1 MNPILAHAHECL
13 ASGIS
18 IIPILPATDKGDK
31 RPAVAWKPY
40 THHRATLTQAD
51 QWFTGEQHGIAV
63 ICGAV
68 SGNLTMIELEG
79 RAMGKLGELATN
91 MQGSGLSGLWQ
102 TILTGW
108 SENTP
113 SGGMHFYIRTSE
125 PSEPNRKLAMNN
137 KREVLA
143 ETRGEGGY
151 SVTSPTPG
159 QYHHT
164 GIPWKRI
171 TGGPQSIPTLTSEQ
185 VEDLYAI
192 ITATLNEYH
201 PAEHTTPPATTT
213 DREGDRPGDHY
224 ENTTTWSDILTPHGW
239 TAVFTQGNTTYWR
252 RPGKKTGISAT
263 TGHNTDRNRLYVFTT
278 STEFLPET
286 PYTKFAA
293 YALLN
298 HGGDYQAAARQLAHD
313 GYGTHDH
320 EGDIII
326 DLPLTPLTPS
336 EEHDNQDDNADTIPD
351 TTTPQHE
358 NSEGDED
365 DLPPTWQ
372 PANLAPYLDGTYTP
386 PVPTLF
392 TRTDNVALLY
402 PGLVHDI
409 HGESESGKSLLIQT
423 ETARQ
428 LQAGNNV
435 AYIDYE
441 SDAGQIIERLTLMG
455 CTHKQI
461 ADGLTYIRP
470 EQSPYT
476 TREQHAFRT
485 LLTHTYTL
493 AIIDGVTDALTQE
506 GAASKDNDDIAR
518 WHRHIPRTIA
528 RHTGAAVILIDHV
541 TKNTD
546 TRGRFAIGGQTK
558 MAAIDGASY
567 LAEVVHPL
575 GRGMKGTITLRVAK
589 DRPGSIRPKSGTYRP
604 SDRTQEAARITID
617 STDPERI
624 ITTINPPEQTMEDT
638 DEKSVRFT
646 HLMEKLARIVQNFT
660 EPISVREVMKIY
672 REDGGKAKTATIL
685 KSINDLLDDGYL
697 IEKEGPRN
705 SRLLRSA
712 HAYRAE
718 GDGIPPGGTA
728 RFHVV
733 QGDQE

>member
-1 MNPILAHAHECL
+1 MNPIHQHAVECL
-13 ASGIS
+13 TNGIS
-18 IIPILPATDKGDK
+18 VIPILPATGRGDK

-40 THHRATLTQAD
+40 TQHCATSEQAD
-51 QWFTGEQHGIAV
+51 QWFTSDRYGIAV
-63 ICGAV
+63 ICGQV

-79 RAMGKLGELATN
+79 RAMGKLAELASN
-91 MQGSGLSGLWQ
+91 MQGSGLGSLWQ

-113 SGGMHFYIRTSE
+113 SGGMHFYIRTIQ
-125 PSEPNRKLAMNN
+125 PAEPNRKLAMNT

-151 SVTSPTPG
+151 SITSPTPG

-171 TGGPQSIPTLTSEQ
+171 TGGPTTIPTLTTEQ

-201 PAEHTTPPATTT
+201 PGEHATLGAPTTE
-213 DREGDRPGDHY
+213 REGDRPGDQY

-239 TAVFTQGNTTYWR
+239 QLVFTQGNTTYWR
-252 RPGKKTGISAT
+252 RPGKTSGISAT
-263 TGHNTDRNRLYVFTT
+263 TGHNSDRDRLYVFTT
-278 STEFLPET
+278 STIFQAET
-286 PYTKFAA
+286 PYTKFGA

-298 HGGDYQAAARQLAHD
+298 HNGDYQQAARQLAND
-313 GYGTHDH
+313 GYGTPNNP
-320 EGDIII
+320 GDIII
-326 DLPLTPLTPS
+326 DLPLTPLPQSAEQDS
-336 EEHDNQDDNADTIPD
+336 EDDMPPVSGSTVQDE
-351 TTTPQHE
+351 E
-358 NSEGDED
+358 NEAD
-365 DLPPTWQ
+365 DLPPTWE
-372 PANLAPYLDGTYTP
+372 PADLAPYLDGTYTP
-386 PVPTLF
+386 PTPTLF
-392 TRTDNVALLY
+392 TRTDHVALFY

-423 ETARQ
+423 ECAHQ
-428 LQAGNNV
+428 LQQGNKV

-455 CTHKQI
+455 CTHKHI
-461 ADGLTYIRP
+461 SGGLTYIRP
-470 EQSPYT
+470 EQSPYSP
-476 TREQHAFRT
+476 REQHAFRA
-485 LLTHTYTL
+485 LLTHEYTL
-493 AIIDGVTDALTQE
+493 VIIDGVTDALTQE

-518 WHRHIPRTIA
+518 WHRYIPRVIA
-528 RHTGAAVILIDHV
+528 RHTGAAVVLIDHV

-567 LAEVVHPL
+567 LAEVIHPL

-604 SDRTQEAARITID
+604 ADRTQEAARIIID
-617 STDPERI
+617 STDPSKI
-624 ITTINPPEQTMEDT
+624 ITTVNPPDATQENTGIKEFRP
-638 DEKSVRFT
+638 V
-646 HLMEKLARIVQNFT
+646 HLMEKLSRIIEEYKT
-660 EPISVREVMKIY
+660 PISITELKKTY
-672 REDGGKAKTATIL
+672 REDGGKAKNETIL
-685 KSINDLLDDGYL
+685 GAVNILLNENYL

-712 HAYRAE
+712 HVYRAE
-718 GDGIPPGGTA
+718 SDGIPVGGVA

-733 QGDQE
+733 DGGQE